1 MKIEHYSTFCVKCKL
16 MYRVRYLPDDG
27 IEEKGSRQIQTS
39 YCGSLFRIRNLCFE
53 ERPVNGMSIQ

>member
-1 MKIEHYSTFCVKCKL
+1 